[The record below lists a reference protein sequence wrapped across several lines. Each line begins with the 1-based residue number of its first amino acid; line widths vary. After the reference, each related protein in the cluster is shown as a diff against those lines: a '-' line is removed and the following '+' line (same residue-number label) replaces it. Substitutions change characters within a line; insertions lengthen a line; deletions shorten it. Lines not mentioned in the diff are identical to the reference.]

1 MSMNDYSLDRQKF
14 LHSDIHTDGTH
25 RSSLSCLLQVF
36 ISGGNMADI
45 KQKR

>member
-1 MSMNDYSLDRQKF
+1 MSMNDYSLD
-14 LHSDIHTDGTH
+14 
-25 RSSLSCLLQVF
+25 SSLSCLLQVF